1 MEETAINSCLSLC
14 SVFHTFFVPCLLCDT
29 LKARA
34 RRSIII
40 ILEIL
45 LYLKDLKTSRN
56 SRNVSSLPWVIDPLP
71 GYLSFPL
78 SSVSRLLKSTFI
90 IQYLNLSQ
98 KKKPWAYFWKGKSL
112 VAARSKEGETVTA
125 DFLPNL
131 GELQGLLGALPDP
144 ASLLALDPKLS

>member
-45 LYLKDLKTSRN
+45 LCTWRIWRHREIQGMS
-56 SRNVSSLPWVIDPLP
+56 VHFH
-71 GYLSFPL
+71 GLSIRYRDTWAFHCHPYPDYW
-78 SSVSRLLKSTFI
+78 KSTFI

-98 KKKPWAYFWKGKSL
+98 KTPWAYFWKGKSL